1 VHQAREGEDPETISK
16 ALTST
21 PGIVAVIGVAEGN
34 AKVLVSRSP
43 DLKLDCRALLK
54 EIMRLLGG
62 GGGGKPEY
70 AQGGGGDASKLP
82 LALAQAPEMARKAL
96 GSH

>member
-1 VHQAREGEDPETISK
+1 
-16 ALTST
+16 L
-21 PGIVAVIGVAEGN
+21 
-34 AKVLVSRSP
+34 KV
-43 DLKLDCRALLK
+43 DCRALLK
-54 EIMRLLGG
+54 EIMKPLGG

-82 LALAQAPEMARKAL
+82 QALAQAPEMARKAL